1 MKIAIMGSGGVGG
14 YFGALLHRAG
24 QQVWFIARG
33 EHLRAMQAGGLRVTS
48 VLGDFTIRV
57 NATDNPIEVGA
68 ADLVVFGVKS
78 YDTEAAATFMRPM
91 VGPTTAIL
99 CVQNGVDNEEK
110 LAAIYGERAVLPG
123 VVHIFSVVSAPGV
136 IAQTGGPRKITFGE
150 PDGSITPRVER
161 IFEVFRKA
169 EINCRISTR
178 ILADLWEKFL
188 LICALGGMTALTRAP
203 IGEIRSCPESRAM
216 LQAVME
222 EVAAVARAKGIALP
236 ADAVEQVMRFT
247 ADMPPGGRASLYH
260 DLAAGKRLELD
271 ALSGAVVR
279 FGEAIGVGTPMN
291 RAIYAA
297 LKPHDLKACGEL
309 PVQ

>member
-24 QQVWFIARG
+24 QRVWFIARG

-48 VLGDFTIRV
+48 VLGDFAIRV

-78 YDTEAAATFMRPM
+78 YDTEAAAVLMTPL

-110 LAAIYGERAVLPG
+110 LAAVYGERTVLPA
-123 VVHIFSVVSAPGV
+123 VVHIFSVVSAPGA

-150 PDGSITPRVER
+150 QDGSITPRVER

-169 EINCRISTR
+169 EINCQVSIR

-203 IGEIRSCPESRAM
+203 IGEIRSCPESWAM
-216 LQAVME
+216 LRALME
-222 EVAAVARAKGIALP
+222 EVAAVARAKGIAIS
-236 ADAVEQVMRFT
+236 ADAVERAIRFT
-247 ADMPPGGRASLYH
+247 SGMPPDARASLYH

-279 FGEAIGVGTPMN
+279 FGEAVGVGTPMN

-297 LKPHDLKACGEL
+297 LKLIDMKTRGEL
-309 PVQ
+309 LVQ

>member
-24 QQVWFIARG
+24 HQVWFIARG

-57 NATDNPIEVGA
+57 NATDNPDEAGA

-78 YDTEAAATFMRPM
+78 YDTEAAATLMRPM

-123 VVHIFSVVSAPGV
+123 VVHIFSVVSAPGAV
-136 IAQTGGPRKITFGE
+136 AQTGGPRKITFGE

-203 IGEIRSCPESRAM
+203 IGEIRSCPESWAM

-236 ADAVEQVMRFT
+236 ADAVEQAMRFT

-279 FGEAIGVGTPMN
+279 FGEAMGVATPMN